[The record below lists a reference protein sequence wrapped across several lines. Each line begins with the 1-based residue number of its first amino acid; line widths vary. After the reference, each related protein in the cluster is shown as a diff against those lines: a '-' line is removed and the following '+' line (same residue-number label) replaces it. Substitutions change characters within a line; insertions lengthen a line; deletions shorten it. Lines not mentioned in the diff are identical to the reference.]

1 MGAGPLAASSGA
13 GDRDLM
19 LMTLAY
25 AIALGE
31 ARSCLASLADTA
43 ADIDESIHYEHLLLD
58 LDGLHPIG
66 PGLSPMTAPK
76 AELLDRLE
84 AAVDQMIVLGG
95 DGLSLE
101 LLLLAANHIE

>member
-1 MGAGPLAASSGA
+1 
-13 GDRDLM
+13 M
-19 LMTLAY
+19 LMTLGY

-31 ARSCLASLADTA
+31 ARSCLAALADTA
-43 ADIDESIHYEHLLLD
+43 ADIDESIRYEHLLLH

-66 PGLSPMTAPK
+66 PGLSPMTGPR

-84 AAVDQMIVLGG
+84 VAVDDMIALGG

-101 LLLLAANHIE
+101 ILLLAANDIE